1 MPLNSKGAG
10 ASRADPNC
18 AANLIECGSQNSEFT
33 KKFHSVSARQAAH
46 IRDRVGISTSLANVI
61 AGHAYGEVDDAEDHW
76 ISLGDALAMAIDAAA
91 KAYEAQS

>member
-10 ASRADPNC
+10 ASRADPHR
-18 AANLIECGSQNSEFT
+18 AAIRHGRSSQNSEFIQ
-33 KKFHSVSARQAAH
+33 KFHSVSARQAAH

-76 ISLGDALAMAIDAAA
+76 ISLGDALAMAIDTAT